1 MKLLFTLI
9 ILFFPLLVNSE
20 PDGSLP
26 TDINEMAALF
36 SVSGQPVAMSNTL
49 DLTNITVS
57 RSIELMLSI
66 IVLFVGAVIIA
77 IEVYLASIEIIPSE
91 YLFKCILVTLV
102 LTGSLV
108 LITVCYADS
117 RLTSLTMVLGGA
129 AIYLLVKAKFPGDS
143 SMTLLKVKKNI

>member
-77 IEVYLASIEIIPSE
+77 IEVYLASIEIIPSV
-91 YLFKCILVTLV
+91 F
-102 LTGSLV
+102 
-108 LITVCYADS
+108 
-117 RLTSLTMVLGGA
+117 
-129 AIYLLVKAKFPGDS
+129 F
-143 SMTLLKVKKNI
+143 

>member
-20 PDGSLP
+20 PDGSLH

-77 IEVYLASIEIIPSE
+77 IEVYLASIEIIPSV
-91 YLFKCILVTLV
+91 F
-102 LTGSLV
+102 
-108 LITVCYADS
+108 
-117 RLTSLTMVLGGA
+117 
-129 AIYLLVKAKFPGDS
+129 F
-143 SMTLLKVKKNI
+143 